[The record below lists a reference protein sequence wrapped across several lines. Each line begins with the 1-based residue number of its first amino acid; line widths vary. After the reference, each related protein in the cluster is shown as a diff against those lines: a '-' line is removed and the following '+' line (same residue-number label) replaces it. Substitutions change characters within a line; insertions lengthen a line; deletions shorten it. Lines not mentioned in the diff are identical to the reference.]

1 MADFVQDQIEDKQ
14 VPMYKIL
21 ADYPLE
27 DEVELEKF
35 HTDEEAEVNDQEED
49 MKEYQKKLNDKIDVL
64 VDALREVHTIIT
76 SDNSTDLKKN
86 VT

>member
-35 HTDEEAEVNDQEED
+35 HTDEEAEVND
-49 MKEYQKKLNDKIDVL
+49 
-64 VDALREVHTIIT
+64 
-76 SDNSTDLKKN
+76 
-86 VT
+86 

>member
-1 MADFVQDQIEDKQ
+1 
-14 VPMYKIL
+14 
-21 ADYPLE
+21 
-27 DEVELEKF
+27 
-35 HTDEEAEVNDQEED
+35 

-76 SDNSTDLKKN
+76 SDNSADLKKN